1 MHEIAILDDY
11 QNVALEFGDWEGLRS
26 HARITVFNDVLKDED
41 ALVKRLERFDVLCV
55 MRERTRLSRTLLSR
69 LPKLR
74 LIATTGPWNAA
85 IDMQAAEDLGITVC
99 GTGTSPTATPEL
111 TWALI
116 FAAMRRL
123 DRELPGFRQG
133 GWQVSVGTELSGGTL
148 GILGLGRAGGG
159 VARMARA
166 FGMRV
171 IAWSQNLTPERAAE
185 QGVEYVS
192 KESLFRDSD
201 IVSIHVRLS
210 DRTRDLVGARE
221 LAWMRRSAWLINTAR
236 GPIVNEDA
244 LCDALQ
250 HGLIAGAAVDVH
262 DPEPLPADH
271 RLRRLDNFIGTSHIG
286 YVTRRSYGVYY
297 GQSVENIAAWIKGQP
312 IRVLSMTQREIDY

>member
-11 QNVALEFGDWEGLRS
+11 QNVALEFGDWAGLRS
-26 HARITVFNDVLKDED
+26 QAHITVFNDSLKDEE
-41 ALVKRLERFDVLCV
+41 ALVKRLQRFDVLCV
-55 MRERTRLSRTLLSR
+55 MRERTRLSRSLLSR

-123 DRELPGFRQG
+123 DRELSSFREG
-133 GWQVSVGTELSGGTL
+133 GWQVSVGTELSGNTL
-148 GILGLGRAGGG
+148 GILGLGRAGGR
-159 VARMARA
+159 VARMAQA

-185 QGVEYVS
+185 QGAAYVS
-192 KESLFRDSD
+192 KEELFRQSD
-201 IVSIHVRLS
+201 LVSIHVRLS
-210 DRTRDLVGARE
+210 DRTRDLVGATE
-221 LAWMRRSAWLINTAR
+221 LAWMKPTAWLINTAR
-236 GPIVNEDA
+236 GPIVNEEA
-244 LCDALQ
+244 LYQALQ
-250 HGLIAGAAVDVH
+250 QRQIAGAAVDVH
-262 DPEPLPADH
+262 DPEPLPTDH
-271 RLRRLDNFIGTSHIG
+271 RWRRLDNFIGTSHIG

-297 GQSVENIAAWIKGQP
+297 GHSVENIAAWMQGKP
-312 IRVLSMTQREIDY
+312 MRVLTTTQREIDY